1 MNTLWSIE
9 MAVRRAC
16 LIIMALV
23 SMGLTACASTFEAT
37 YDSDP
42 AQDFSVYKTFG
53 WISENPMILGST
65 DRVPNPLLQ
74 PQIMRALEA
83 GLATKGYT
91 RVDDVEAADFA
102 VSFTVGSREEV
113 RVDSYPSTYGGYGMG
128 GYPAWGG
135 SYYGY
140 GMGVGMAT
148 ETRVR
153 QTTKGMLGL
162 DIFDVEGRKPV
173 FHSVATKTISDSDRK
188 QMGETV
194 QAAVDAVLAAFP
206 PPLKEAEK

>member
-1 MNTLWSIE
+1 
-9 MAVRRAC
+9 
-16 LIIMALV
+16 MALV
-23 SMGLTACASTFEAT
+23 SLGLAACASNFEAS

-42 AQDFSVYKTFG
+42 AQDFSGYKTFG
-53 WISENPMILGST
+53 WISENPMIQGSS

-74 PQIMRALEA
+74 PKIMSALEA

-91 RVDDVEAADFA
+91 RIDDTEAADFA

-128 GYPAWGG
+128 GYPGWGG
-135 SYYGY
+135 AYYGY
-140 GMGVGMAT
+140 GYGMAT

-162 DIFDVEGRKPV
+162 DIFDVERRQPV
-173 FHSVATKTISDSDRK
+173 YHSVATKTISESDRK
-188 QMGETV
+188 ELDATI
-194 QAAVDAVLAAFP
+194 QAAVDAVLVAFP
-206 PPLKEAEK
+206 PPPKEAEK

>member
-1 MNTLWSIE
+1 
-9 MAVRRAC
+9 
-16 LIIMALV
+16 MALV
-23 SMGLTACASTFEAT
+23 SLGLAACASTFEAS

-42 AQDFSVYKTFG
+42 TQDFSDYKTYG
-53 WISENPMILGST
+53 WISENPMILGSS

-74 PQIMRALEA
+74 PKIMSALEA

-91 RVDDVEAADFA
+91 RIDDVEAADFA
-102 VSFTVGSREEV
+102 VSFTVGSREEI

-128 GYPAWGG
+128 GYPGWGVA
-135 SYYGY
+135 YYGY
-140 GMGVGMAT
+140 GYGSMGMAT
-148 ETRVR
+148 STQVR

-173 FHSVATKTISDSDRK
+173 FHAVATKTISDSDRK
-188 QMGETV
+188 KLDETI

-206 PPLKEAEK
+206 PPPKDAEK

>member
-1 MNTLWSIE
+1 
-9 MAVRRAC
+9 
-16 LIIMALV
+16 MALV
-23 SMGLTACASTFEAT
+23 SLCLAACASTFEAS

-42 AQDFSVYKTFG
+42 TQDFNVYKTFG
-53 WISENPMILGST
+53 WISENPMILGSS

-74 PQIMRALEA
+74 PKIMSTLEA

-91 RVDDVEAADFA
+91 RIDDVEAADFA
-102 VSFTVGSREEV
+102 VSFTVGSREEI
-113 RVDSYPSTYGGYGMG
+113 RVDSYPSTYAGYGMG
-128 GYPAWGG
+128 GYPGWGG

-140 GMGVGMAT
+140 GMGYGMAS

-153 QTTKGMLGL
+153 QTEKGMLGL

-173 FHSVATKTISDSDRK
+173 FHAVATKTILDSDRK
-188 QMGETV
+188 NLDETI

-206 PPLKEAEK
+206 PPPAGSEN